1 VTGAALRV
9 VIADDHHAYRHGLAV
24 LLRENGID
32 VVAEVPD
39 GGAAIRAVE
48 EVAPDVVVMD
58 LSMPG
63 VSGLEATRRLAARSP
78 ATRVVVLSVS
88 ALALDVT
95 DAVQAGADG
104 YVLKDRPVEEVVAAI
119 RAAAAGHAV
128 VPAAPRRPSER

>member
-1 VTGAALRV
+1 MTHPALRV
-9 VIADDHHAYRHGLAV
+9 VVADDHHAYRHGLAL
-24 LLRENGID
+24 LLRKNGID

-39 GGAAIRAVE
+39 GRTAIRAVE
-48 EVAPDVVVMD
+48 EEAPDVVVMD

-63 VSGLEATRRLAARSP
+63 VSGLEATRQLAERSP

-95 DAVQAGADG
+95 DAIRAGADG

-119 RAAAAGHAV
+119 RAAAAGHSLI
-128 VPAAPRRPSER
+128 APREPAQP